1 MAQGPIRYLRAV
13 RRKLGQTL
21 FELSLIQ
28 GDPFFRLQR
37 RIGLIPHQGLGLI
50 RRALFFALLAWLPIA
65 VWAVLK
71 GRAMPGGVG
80 EPLLQHYGIHFRFL
94 VAVPLLIFV
103 EGMAHRVTTQLIP
116 YFLTSGL
123 VRDEQRGQFRKVL
136 EGIVRLRNSSHP
148 WVVIVAWV
156 ALGPS
161 PASEHELIW
170 TTEGEPASLRLGFG
184 SWWLAYMARP
194 IFVALLVAWLWRLVL
209 AFLLLKLIAALNLAL
224 VPTHPDRAGGLGF
237 LEKLPSAFSLFAFA
251 VSAVLAA
258 RLAQEV
264 VYHGGHVVSLKAVA
278 LVFLIIVVVLCL
290 APLLVFIPKLEGA
303 KRRAVLEYGALIGEH
318 GRLVHRRWIQ
328 REPVDESPLLDAP
341 ELGPVADTLSLYEAV
356 TKMRTAPLGKTAITA
371 IALPAGIPLLALFAI
386 VVPIKDMLLKI
397 LSSLA

>member
-1 MAQGPIRYLRAV
+1 MSAPE
-13 RRKLGQTL
+13 

-37 RIGLIPHQGLGLI
+37 RIGLIPNQGLGLI

-71 GRAMPGGVG
+71 GRAIPGSVG
-80 EPLLQHYGIHFRFL
+80 EPLLQHFGIHFRFL
-94 VAVPLLIFV
+94 VAVPLLILG

-123 VRDEQRGQFRKVL
+123 VRDEHRGQFRQVL
-136 EGIVRLRNSSHP
+136 EGVARLRNSSHP
-148 WVVIVAWV
+148 WVLIVSVIFAWI

-161 PASEHELIW
+161 PASEHELVW
-170 TTEGEPASLRLGFG
+170 ATEGEPASMHVGFG
-184 SWWLAYMARP
+184 GWWLAYVARP
-194 IFVALLVAWLWRLVL
+194 IFVALLAAWLWRLVL
-209 AFLLLKLIAALNLAL
+209 AFLLLKRIAALDLAL

-258 RLAQEV
+258 RLAHEV
-264 VYHGGHVVSLKAVA
+264 VYHGVHVVSLKAVA
-278 LVFLIIVVVLCL
+278 LVFLILVVVLCL
-290 APLLVFIPKLEGA
+290 APLLVFIPKLAGA
-303 KRRAVLEYGALIGEH
+303 KRRAVLQYGALIGEH

-328 REPVDESPLLDAP
+328 RELVDESPLLDAP
-341 ELGPVADTLSLYEAV
+341 ELGPVADTLSLYDAV
-356 TKMRTAPLGKTAITA
+356 TKMRTAPLGKTALMS
-371 IALPAGIPLLALFAI
+371 IALPAGIPLLVLFAI
-386 VVPIKDMLLKI
+386 EVPIKDMLLKI
-397 LSSLA
+397 LSSLT